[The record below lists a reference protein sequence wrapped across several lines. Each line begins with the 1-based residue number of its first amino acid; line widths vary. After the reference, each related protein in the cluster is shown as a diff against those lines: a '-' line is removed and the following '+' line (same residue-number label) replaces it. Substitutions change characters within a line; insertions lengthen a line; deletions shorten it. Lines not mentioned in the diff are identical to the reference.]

1 MNTDVR
7 LRHYQETALKNVF
20 ITNKARSGLIIL
32 PCGAG
37 KSMIAIE
44 LIQRIKKKS
53 VIFCENCFLNTSQER
68 RKRRKK
74 MQFD

>member
-53 VIFCENCFLNTSQER
+53 VIFCENQTSCLQW
-68 RKRRKK
+68 KS
-74 MQFD
+74 